1 MEQLTLRAIRVNLGL
16 SLEVASTKIGISKD
30 TLSNYERG
38 DTFPDVS
45 VLQSME
51 EVYGITLLNHRVNF
65 LPNNDVL
72 NDNKEEV

>member
-38 DTFPDVS
+38 DTFPDVL

-51 EVYGITLLNHRVNF
+51 EVYDITLLNHRVNF